1 MANLLFRLEPITIR
15 QVEINIPDEKW
26 VSIRD
31 TRPEGETA
39 DELYTHLIQQY
50 HPLEV
55 SVEVY
60 GGGTAYDREIRDCDC
75 KKKDTL
81 DDGEELVIIV

>member
-15 QVEINIPDEKW
+15 QVEINIPDEEW
-26 VSIRD
+26 TNIRD
-31 TRPEGETA
+31 LRPEGDTP
-39 DELYTHLIQQY
+39 DELYKYLTQFY

-60 GGGTAYDREIRDCDC
+60 GGGNAYDMEIRDCDC
-75 KKKDTL
+75 KKKD
-81 DDGEELVIIV
+81 E